1 MEKSGCDE
9 CTGVTCELGQ
19 SLGGLSENIFKLR
32 YAISKKE
39 THPECCHRTARTI
52 ASSEVDKNGQ
62 LADITKEYENV
73 LSSRDFIP
81 GGRTLRNAGRAMGML
96 LNCFVLGVDDNMD
109 SIGEL
114 FKNVMI
120 VSSWGG
126 GVGIDFS
133 NVRPP
138 GDILDTKGGH
148 ASGAVSFM
156 IALNAVG
163 EVIKI
168 GGSRRIALLG
178 LMRCDHPEIFKFI
191 SSKTEE
197 GKLEYFNISVGI
209 TDNFIDAVKKNKDWD
224 LKFGNKVYKTVKARK
239 LWDYMIKN
247 AWNKGE
253 PGIINLSNMKKYNNL
268 YYCEPLSST
277 NPCGEVPLPVGGA
290 CCLGSI
296 NLSNMYDGKKN
307 DVDWKKLKRTIK
319 TSVRFLDSVLDVT
332 HYPLQE
338 IGLTVRQ
345 TRRIGLG
352 TMGLHYLMLK
362 LGIKDYG
369 SSEALEFMDDLYSQ
383 FRNHA
388 YMASIELAREK
399 GPFEKFRAEEYVQGQ
414 FVRTLPR
421 RIRKQIEEF
430 GIRNAT
436 VLSMPPT
443 GTTSILA
450 GVSQGLE
457 PIFHPKYK
465 RRYNDEDKNK
475 GKVIKE
481 VVEYDPLYGQFK
493 SQKKDTSHFIG
504 AYEVSPEQHIEVQ
517 ATVQQYVDSAIS
529 KTILIAKNYP
539 AKKLGEV
546 LLKHIGDIKGTTIYR
561 EGSRGEEVLIP
572 MSYK

>member
-1 MEKSGCDE
+1 MANNCEE
-9 CTGVTCELGQ
+9 CEGLSCELGQ
-19 SLGGLSENIFKLR
+19 SLSGLSENIFKLR
-32 YAISKKE
+32 YAFTKNEDYPTACS
-39 THPECCHRTARTI
+39 RTAQAV
-52 ASSEVDKNGQ
+52 ASAEIDKNGT
-62 LADITKEYENV
+62 LANIVKEYETI
-73 LSSRDFIP
+73 LSNRDFIP

-114 FKNVMI
+114 VKNIMI

-126 GVGIDFS
+126 GVGVDFS
-133 NVRPP
+133 NLRPP
-138 GDILDTKGGH
+138 GDILKTKSGN

-156 IALNAVG
+156 VAINAIG

-178 LMRCDHPEIFKFI
+178 MMRCDHPEIFKFI

-197 GKLEYFNISVGI
+197 GRLEYFNISVGI
-209 TDNFIDAVKKNKDWD
+209 TEEFIEAVKEDRDWE
-224 LKFGNKVYKTVKARK
+224 LRFGNKVYETVKAKK
-239 LWDYMIKN
+239 LWDYIIKN
-247 AWNKGE
+247 AWDKGE
-253 PGIINLSNMKKYNNL
+253 PGIINLDNMHKYNNL

-277 NPCGEVPLPVGGA
+277 NPCGEVPLPRNGA
-290 CCLGSI
+290 CCLGSV
-296 NLSNMYDGKKN
+296 NLSNMYDAYKN
-307 DVDWKKLKRTIK
+307 DVDWKKLKSTIK

-332 HYPLQE
+332 HYPLQN
-338 IGLTVRQ
+338 IGTAVRQ

-369 SSEALEFMDDLYSQ
+369 SPEALEFMDDLYSQ

-388 YMASIELAREK
+388 YMASVELSKEK
-399 GPFEKFRAEEYVQGQ
+399 GPFEKFKAQDYVKSQ

-436 VLSMPPT
+436 ILSMPPT

-465 RRYNDEDKNK
+465 RRYNDEDKNHN
-475 GKVIKE
+475 KVIKE
-481 VVEYDPLYGQFK
+481 VVEEDPLFTEFQQQG
-493 SQKKDTSHFIG
+493 KDASHFIG
-504 AYEVSPEQHIEVQ
+504 AYEVSPEQHLEVQ

-529 KTILIAKNYP
+529 KTILIRNKYP

-572 MSYK
+572 LPYK